1 MDFIKSNF
9 NDISKAPV
17 QQLQPQHPRE
27 EPMMQHQPEPQPQQQ
42 RKDWDSYEGSRTQ
55 SIMKSEFDQKV
66 YLVDIDKRI
75 DFKNIITL
83 VTKELDTS
91 FINDQDLKVFYQI
104 LFENVLEWANMG
116 LEDLAKIRLSKLF
129 AELKLEKSVGGFER
143 ILQGATLSGSVVA
156 PLPSKRGLFPVE
168 FLRRQEQGPRTIA
181 ERMGE
186 QGGGG

>member
-9 NDISKAPV
+9 QNITPVSK
-17 QQLQPQHPRE
+17 QQ
-27 EPMMQHQPEPQPQQQ
+27 PQPQQKVQ
-42 RKDWDSYEGSRTQ
+42 EIPLPDEHRKEWESYEGSRTA

-66 YLVDIDKRI
+66 YLIDIDKRL
-75 DFKNIITL
+75 DFNNIISL

-91 FINDQDLKVFYQI
+91 FINEQELKVFYQI
-104 LFENVLEWANMG
+104 QFENILEWANMG
-116 LEDLAKIRLSKLF
+116 LVDLAKIRLSKLF

-143 ILQGATLSGSVVA
+143 ILQGASLSGSVVA

-181 ERMGE
+181 ERLSE
-186 QGGGG
+186 QSGGA